1 MNARAARCTLTA
13 IMVSGLAIAALPQ
26 VSFAQSSPL
35 IGTWK
40 LNVEKSKFSPGPPP
54 RSATLT
60 YTQDGQNIKNTTQG
74 IDAQG
79 NAASGVLLH
88 IYDGQPHP
96 STGSQ
101 VSDASAYTR
110 LDANTLIFTR
120 LKAGKLV
127 AVGTAVLSQDG
138 KTWTV
143 TTTGTN
149 SNGQPAS
156 SIALY
161 EKQ

>member
-54 RSATLT
+54 RSGTLT

-79 NAASGVLLH
+79 NPTAGVLMH

-96 STGSQ
+96 STGGNA
-101 VSDASAYTR
+101 DASAYTR

-149 SNGQPAS
+149 PNGQPAS

>member
-1 MNARAARCTLTA
+1 MNRRTAFTLTGVA
-13 IMVSGLAIAALPQ
+13 LMGLAVVALPQ
-26 VSFAQSSPL
+26 SAFAQSSPL
-35 IGTWK
+35 IGAWK
-40 LNVEKSKFSPGPPP
+40 LNLEKSKFSPGPPP
-54 RSATLT
+54 RSATLN

-79 NAASGVLLH
+79 NPTAGVLMH

-96 STGSQ
+96 STGGNA
-101 VSDASAYTR
+101 DASAYTR

-138 KTWTV
+138 KTLTV
-143 TTTGTN
+143 TTTG
-149 SNGQPAS
+149 GAAQG
-156 SIALY
+156 IAVY